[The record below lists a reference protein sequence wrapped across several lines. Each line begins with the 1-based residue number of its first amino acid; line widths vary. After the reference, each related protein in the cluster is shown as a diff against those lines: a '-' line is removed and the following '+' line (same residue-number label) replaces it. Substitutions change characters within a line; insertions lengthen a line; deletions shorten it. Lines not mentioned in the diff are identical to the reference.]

1 MGSRSWMR
9 APPPQCLVSSWCRHE
24 WRLLK
29 TFKQNP
35 SKLTRCTQ
43 GHDEIKEKEG
53 SPGKLNQTQGCSQT
67 PQEYVCSNK
76 EPQKLILS
84 TYFASLLYF
93 FTLGRSGNSYAKVSF
108 GCTCSGST
116 YTKTVKMQRLASP
129 LRKEDSQIP
138 EASHI
143 STSSKDSLWSVIISE
158 KQWAVSLSCHLCL
171 VSNEQEERLSSNIII
186 QMEKTCR
193 IKYAFIYCTNTYV
206 IGA

>member
-1 MGSRSWMR
+1 MGSSSWMR
-9 APPPQCLVSSWCRHE
+9 APPPWCLVSSWCRCE

-43 GHDEIKEKEG
+43 GHDGIKEKEG

-84 TYFASLLYF
+84 TYFASPLYF
-93 FTLGRSGNSYAKVSF
+93 FTLERSGNSYAKVSF
-108 GCTCSGST
+108 GCTCSGSM
-116 YTKTVKMQRLASP
+116 YMKTVKIQRLASP
-129 LRKEDSQIP
+129 LHKEDSQIP

-143 STSSKDSLWSVIISE
+143 STSSKDSHWSVIISE
-158 KQWAVSLSCHLCL
+158 KQWAFLW
-171 VSNEQEERLSSNIII
+171 
-186 QMEKTCR
+186 
-193 IKYAFIYCTNTYV
+193 AV
-206 IGA
+206 IFV